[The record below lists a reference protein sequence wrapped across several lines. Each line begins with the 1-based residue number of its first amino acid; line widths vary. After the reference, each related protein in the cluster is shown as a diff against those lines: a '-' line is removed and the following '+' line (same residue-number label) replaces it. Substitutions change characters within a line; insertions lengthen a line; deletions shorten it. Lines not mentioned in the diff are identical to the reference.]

1 MRLIVEEWKYVVV
14 RRGPE
19 EVWMIIDGASCS
31 CMFAHLE
38 CQYQ

>member
-1 MRLIVEEWKYVVV
+1 MKLIVGEWKYVVV

-31 CMFAHLE
+31 CVFVHLK